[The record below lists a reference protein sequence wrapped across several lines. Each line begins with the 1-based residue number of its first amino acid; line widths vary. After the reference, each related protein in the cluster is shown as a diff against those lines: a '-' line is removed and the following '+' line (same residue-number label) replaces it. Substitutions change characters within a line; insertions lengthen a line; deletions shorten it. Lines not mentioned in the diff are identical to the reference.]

1 MVVRTQVHDNI
12 QHLTVRASD
21 GSSFLLPEWMTTPEA
36 ASFAIRPN
44 PVLPLKQLFEL
55 RGILDSVLA
64 ASNGAPQP
72 RGGND
77 DKVVECSTRLVPVG
91 AQRDRIGASPAAES
105 RDASS
110 SAVDEG
116 HRRLM
121 GPSQR
126 ARDVGG
132 ER

>member
-21 GSSFLLPEWMTTPEA
+21 GLSFLLPEWMTTPEA
-36 ASFAIRPN
+36 ASFAIKSN

-55 RGILDSVLA
+55 RGILDSILA
-64 ASNGAPQP
+64 ASNGAPQS

-77 DKVVECSTRLVPVG
+77 DKVADCSTRLVPVG
-91 AQRDRIGASPAAES
+91 PQPDSIGTSPAAES

-110 SAVDEG
+110 SAVDG
-116 HRRLM
+116 SHRRLI
-121 GPSQR
+121 GPPQR